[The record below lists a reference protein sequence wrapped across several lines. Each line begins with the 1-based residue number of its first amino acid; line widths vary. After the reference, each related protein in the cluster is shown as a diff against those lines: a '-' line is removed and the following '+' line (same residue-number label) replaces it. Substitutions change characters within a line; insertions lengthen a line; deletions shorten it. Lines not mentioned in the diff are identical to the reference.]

1 MKKLTIFVLLQ
12 MLLLIGGVYA
22 QKNAKSA
29 TKFSSVYTDLDKDC
43 KTIKGGEG
51 TDDASDCKGVG
62 GYRIQIWASAT
73 VEYIAAELP
82 DKSDRIVLATQ
93 GFDFNQKKVKV
104 EWRTANGK
112 PFAVI
117 MRVSKYGDAD
127 DENPYIGKKIGEEL
141 IVMGLK
147 GFENIDFKVD
157 SKTPDAN
164 VKAREM
170 ADSNYKTK

>member
-1 MKKLTIFVLLQ
+1 M
-12 MLLLIGGVYA
+12 
-22 QKNAKSA
+22 
-29 TKFSSVYTDLDKDC
+29 
-43 KTIKGGEG
+43 
-51 TDDASDCKGVG
+51 
-62 GYRIQIWASAT
+62 
-73 VEYIAAELP
+73 
-82 DKSDRIVLATQ
+82 LATQ
-93 GFDFNQKKVKV
+93 GFDFNQNKIKV

-117 MRVSKYGDAD
+117 LRVSKYGDTD

-157 SKTPDAN
+157 SKTPNAN